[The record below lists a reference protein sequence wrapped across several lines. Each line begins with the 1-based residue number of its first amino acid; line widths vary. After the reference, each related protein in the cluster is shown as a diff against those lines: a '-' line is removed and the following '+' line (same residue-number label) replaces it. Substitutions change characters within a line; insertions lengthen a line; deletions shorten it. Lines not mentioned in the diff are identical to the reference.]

1 MRLVRNVPGPEIVRD
16 GKLLAARGISILTP
30 SEVKLL
36 R

>member
-1 MRLVRNVPGPEIVRD
+1 MRLCGTFRGPEIVRD